1 MLAFLF
7 PGQGSQVPGMGKSLY
22 ESCDVARSILDRCN
36 RVASGELLPLCFEG
50 NADGLK
56 PTAVAQPALFAVS
69 MAVYSSL
76 LSRGVTPSFV
86 AGHSVGEYAALC
98 AAGVFSLEDGMHLV
112 QQRGAAMALA
122 AEETQGGMAAVL
134 GLDMDRVSEVCRQS
148 GCPVVAA
155 NDNCPGQVVISGAA
169 VDLDQVAKVLLEAGA
184 KKVIRLAVSGG
195 FHSPLMQSAVLTM
208 SEVLAGVDFDTPRLR
223 FVANVS
229 ADWISDPAAIKAS
242 LVEQITGPVRWT
254 ETLNR
259 LHEAGAERFVE
270 CGSGTVIAGLV
281 KRTLTGAK
289 VASVGDI
296 SSLNQFLEVLC

>member
-1 MLAFLF
+1 
-7 PGQGSQVPGMGKSLY
+7 MGKSLY
-22 ESCDVARSILDRCN
+22 ESCDIAKIVLDRCN
-36 RVASGELLPLCFEG
+36 RVAGGDLLPLCFEG
-50 NADGLK
+50 DADGLK

-69 MAVYSSL
+69 MAAYSSL
-76 LSRGVTPSFV
+76 VSRGITPDFV

-122 AEETQGGMAAVL
+122 AEETEGGMAAVL
-134 GLDMDRVSEVCRQS
+134 GLDMDRVSDVCRQS
-148 GCPVVAA
+148 GCLVVPA
-155 NDNCPGQVVISGAA
+155 NDNCPGQVVVSGAA
-169 VDLDQVAKVLLEAGA
+169 IDLDQIADLLREAGA

-195 FHSPLMQSAVLTM
+195 FHSPLMQSAVPIM
-208 SEVLAGVDFDTPRLR
+208 SEVLAGVDFDAPRLR

-229 ADWISDPAAIKAS
+229 ADWISDPATIKAG
-242 LVEQITGPVRWT
+242 LVEQIAGPVRWT
-254 ETLNR
+254 ETLIR
-259 LHEAGAERFVE
+259 LSEAGADMFVE

-296 SSLNQFLEVLC
+296 SSLNHFLEVLV